1 MKVKK
6 EMKTL
11 VSNTVML
18 YIMQVSG
25 YIFPLLT
32 FPYLTRVLG
41 PEYFGV
47 TTFVSATITYFQLVV
62 DFGFLLSATRD
73 CSLHRDNKQKLQE
86 ILSSVVKAKTFIATI
101 AFAGIFILIIFVPQ
115 YQEHGLY
122 LALSYLAVFASAFI
136 PDYMF
141 RGIERMS
148 VITYR
153 SVASKALYT
162 VLIFIFVRQD
172 TDYVLIPIF
181 MFAANVFVVIWSFIY
196 LYKKLDIRWI
206 KTPVSSVVAAIKDS
220 AVFFVSRIATTIYNA
235 TNVVALGFF
244 FPSAALASFT
254 SANDLI
260 TKGRGMFS
268 PIADSIYPYMVKQ
281 KNFKLIKKVL
291 IFSFPIILAGTVFL
305 YIFTPEAIRIVC
317 GEGYEGAIPIFR
329 ILLFMVPITL
339 PIYLLG
345 FPTLGAL
352 NMMKEANLT
361 IVYAAVYH
369 VIGLLIL
376 FAVGKFEFIPVAILT
391 VTSEFVV
398 LISRAIYSYLGFKRL
413 ERERKYEQIHSQIQ
427 NK

>member
-1 MKVKK
+1 MKLKK
-6 EMKTL
+6 EMKIL
-11 VSNTVML
+11 VSNTIML

-41 PEYFGV
+41 PEYYAV
-47 TTFVSATITYFQLVV
+47 TTFISATMTYFQLVV

-73 CSLHRDNKQKLQE
+73 CSFYRDDKQKLQE
-86 ILSSVVKAKTFIATI
+86 IFSSVVKAKAFIATV
-101 AFAGIFILIIFVPQ
+101 AFLGIFILVLFIPQ
-115 YQEHGLY
+115 YRDQGLY
-122 LALSYLAVFASAFI
+122 LILSYLAVFASAFI

-141 RGIERMS
+141 RGLERMS

-162 VLIFIFVRQD
+162 LLIFLFVKKN
-172 TDYVLIPIF
+172 TDYLLIPIF
-181 MFAANVFVVIWSFIY
+181 TCAANVFVVIWSFIY
-196 LYKKLDIRWI
+196 LNKNLDIHWV
-206 KTPVSSVVAAIKDS
+206 KTSMSSVTKAIKDS
-220 AVFFVSRIATTIYNA
+220 SVFFISRIATTIYNA
-235 TNVVALGFF
+235 TNVVELGFF
-244 FPSAALASFT
+244 FSYAQLSSFT

-268 PIADSIYPYMVKQ
+268 PIADSIYPYMVKR

-291 IFSFPIILAGTVFL
+291 LISSPIIIAGTIFL
-305 YIFTPEAIRIVC
+305 YIFTPQAIRIVC

-329 ILLFMVPITL
+329 IFLFMVPITL

-369 VIGLLIL
+369 IIGLIIL
-376 FAVGKFEFIPVAILT
+376 FLIGQFNFMPVAILT
-391 VTSEFVV
+391 VSSEVVV
-398 LISRAIYSYLGFKRL
+398 LISRSIYAYRGFKRL
-413 ERERKYEQIHSQIQ
+413 ERESNHE
-427 NK
+427 